1 MARHN
6 RRRIY
11 GTATSQDTGDAM
23 AGLRVLAM
31 DADVLFD
38 DLLGQAVTD
47 EEGRYE
53 IDYDVRDFRDLIER
67 APDIYLI
74 VIAGDRVVGDTRD
87 TLVREAQPDRE
98 INFQIPAT
106 SESGETPSSSSV
118 GHSRILREPPS
129 S

>member
-1 MARHN
+1 M
-6 RRRIY
+6 
-11 GTATSQDTGDAM
+11 ATSQETGDAV

-74 VIAGDRVVGDTRD
+74 VIAGDRVVGDTRHA
-87 TLVREAQPDRE
+87 LVRDAEPDRE
-98 INFQIPAT
+98 INFQIPAA
-106 SESGETPSSSSV
+106 SESGGTPSSSSV
-118 GHSRILREPPS
+118 GQGPVFREPS
-129 S
+129 SS

>member
-1 MARHN
+1 MARRD

-11 GTATSQDTGDAM
+11 GTATSMETGVGL

-38 DLLGQAVTD
+38 DLLGQAITD

-53 IDYDVRDFRDLIER
+53 IGYDVRDFRDLIER

-74 VIAGDRVVGDTRD
+74 VVDGDRVVGDTRD
-87 TLVREAQPDRE
+87 VLVREAQPDRE
-98 INFQIPAT
+98 INFQIRAA
-106 SESGETPSSSSV
+106 SGE
-118 GHSRILREPPS
+118 EP
-129 S
+129 